1 MEKNKQQMRGIEAKL
16 KPEGMRLRSGRLAC
30 PRREL
35 PPSKLCDWLRCPQAQ
50 EVSKVVWHPEELDA
64 D

>member
-1 MEKNKQQMRGIEAKL
+1 
-16 KPEGMRLRSGRLAC
+16 MRLRSGRLAC